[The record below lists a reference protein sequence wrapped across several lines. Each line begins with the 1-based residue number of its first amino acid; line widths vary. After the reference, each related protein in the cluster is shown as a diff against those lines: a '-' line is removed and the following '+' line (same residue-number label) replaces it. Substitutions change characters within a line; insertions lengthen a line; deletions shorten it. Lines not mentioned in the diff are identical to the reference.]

1 MYANTHARE
10 QQIDK
15 GAVLKAFNT
24 HFFEFIDAMIE
35 IFPEN
40 RHLRTA
46 RNSFDMLKK
55 ANSTCIIKVWNTY
68 VYTPYKVEIEF
79 GDIDFFVLKD
89 YSHDL
94 ANLSNASRVLA
105 IVDQIREPVRNMGDR
120 NKQHTVKYIQNLS
133 RLSAAYGGF

>member
-1 MYANTHARE
+1 MYSRE
-10 QQIDK
+10 RDQQIDK
-15 GAVLKAFNT
+15 SAVLKAFNT

-55 ANSTCIIKVWNTY
+55 ANSTCIVKVWNTY
-68 VYTPYKVEIEF
+68 VYSPYSVEIEF